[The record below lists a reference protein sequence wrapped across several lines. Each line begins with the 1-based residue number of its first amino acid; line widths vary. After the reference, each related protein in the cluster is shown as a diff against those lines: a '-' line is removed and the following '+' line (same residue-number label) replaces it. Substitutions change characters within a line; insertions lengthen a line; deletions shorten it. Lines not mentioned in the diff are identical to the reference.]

1 MKRAILALKN
11 ASIPFSLEGDY
22 YGADQGALAIL
33 NANKPLKAA
42 IGDFDS
48 VSQEEFKRIQ
58 ECAETMIQLKCRK
71 DESDTKEAIDFIKK
85 QDYNEIVVL
94 GGLFGRFDHT
104 WANLQLLQCNPDLI
118 WMDEKNRLRIFQ
130 PGRHVIFKED
140 YHYISFFSLK
150 KGKITLECMEY
161 PLKDY
166 ELQPLDSL
174 GLSNEIIG
182 ESGILECDVPI
193 LCIQCHD

>member
-1 MKRAILALKN
+1 MSRVTIVLGESDIKPEGCVIGVDYGAFVCARDGVEMILAC
-11 ASIPFSLEGDY
+11 
-22 YGADQGALAIL
+22 
-33 NANKPLKAA
+33 
-42 IGDFDS
+42 GDFDS

-150 KGKITLECMEY
+150 KGKITLESMEY

-182 ESGILECDVPI
+182 ESGILECDVPV